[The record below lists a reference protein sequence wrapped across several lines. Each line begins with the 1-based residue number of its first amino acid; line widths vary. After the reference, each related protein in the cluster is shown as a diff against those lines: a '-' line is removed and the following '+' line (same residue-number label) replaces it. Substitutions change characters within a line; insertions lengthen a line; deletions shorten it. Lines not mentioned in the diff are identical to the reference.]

1 MAQNTLP
8 VLSRSHFPQVFED
21 AVSFE
26 VRRVSRI
33 VTARLGQ
40 CWFSDEHCDCR
51 ELATVHHLASEQ
63 EFCERHFQAVTR
75 G

>member
-1 MAQNTLP
+1 VN
-8 VLSRSHFPQVFED
+8 
-21 AVSFE
+21 FE

-51 ELATVHHLASEQ
+51 ELATVHHLPSEQ